1 MAPSSDSKQPDPPQ
15 DDEERDQAAQAEAFG
30 EALEQFEQSKVKASP
45 PIDPSVPARA
55 RKPARQG
62 PLRLGARVSG
72 RVVSVA
78 DDVLLLDVGGR
89 SEAVADAR
97 EFRDESGASTVN
109 VGDTLELHVVEAG
122 EPLTLAKTAPKGKGK
137 GKGRPSLEPL
147 RQARAAGL
155 PVRGKVTATNSG
167 GLAVDVDGVRS
178 FCPLSQVD
186 LQRVEDVAPF
196 VGRVLEFLVTEVD
209 ESRHRVI
216 LSRRGVLARE
226 QAEQAKAKLAQLAV
240 GQELEGR
247 VTRLEPFGAFV
258 DLGGIE
264 GLVHVSELSHSRIAH
279 ARDVVA
285 VGDTVK
291 VRVLKVE
298 GADERR
304 PRVSLSL
311 RATTPDPWADA
322 AGKFSAGMRVSGV
335 VVRLADFGAFV
346 NLAPGVDGLV
356 HVSQVSDQRIAH
368 VRDVLS
374 PGQSVDVVVLAVE
387 PERKRISLSIK
398 DTIERPIEPSR
409 VTREPR
415 DGGDRPRRPSGQA
428 EGDRPRRP
436 SGPRRS
442 DRGAERPRD
451 RRPERGAERGSDR
464 ARERTFEQPAA
475 RPRTEPE
482 PLTPMQL
489 AFRKAREEQQRR
501 EQGK

>member
-1 MAPSSDSKQPDPPQ
+1 MPFRLPQDGSMAPSSDSKHPDPPQ
-15 DDEERDQAAQAEAFG
+15 DDEERDQAAQAATFG
-30 EALEQFEQSKVKASP
+30 EALEQFEKSEEKTPPPTAPKA
-45 PIDPSVPARA
+45 AGR
-55 RKPARQG
+55 G
-62 PLRLGARVSG
+62 PLRLGARVRG

-78 DDVLLLDVGGR
+78 EDVLLLDVGGR

-97 EFRDESGASTVN
+97 EFRDESGACTVN
-109 VGDTLELHVVEAG
+109 VGDTLELHVVDAG
-122 EPLTLAKTAPKGKGK
+122 EPLTLAKTAPKGKRR
-137 GKGRPSLEPL
+137 GKGRPSLEAV

-186 LQRVEDVAPF
+186 LQRVEDVTPL

-216 LSRRGVLARE
+216 VSRRAVLARE
-226 QAEQAKAKLAQLAV
+226 QAEQAKAKLAELAV

-247 VTRLEPFGAFV
+247 VTRLETFGAFV

-264 GLVHVSELSHSRIAH
+264 GLVHVSELSHSRVGH

-356 HVSQVSDQRIAH
+356 HVSQVSDKRIAH

-374 PGQSVDVVVLAVE
+374 PGQSVEVVVLAVE

-398 DTIERPIEPSR
+398 DTLERPIEPSH

-415 DGGDRPRRPSGQA
+415 GEGERPRRA
-428 EGDRPRRP
+428 
-436 SGPRRS
+436 SGPRRP
-442 DRGAERPRD
+442 DRGADRSRD
-451 RRPERGAERGSDR
+451 RRPERGTERGSER
-464 ARERTFEQPAA
+464 TRERTFEQPAA
-475 RPRTEPE
+475 KPRSESE